1 MRIQNNVIA
10 ANIWSSYSGNM
21 SKLQASMSRLSTG
34 VIKSTDDPAGFGVGA
49 RMGTQI
55 GDVAK
60 ARQNT
65 DNSISLVQTADG
77 WLGEISTILA
87 RMQELAV
94 EAGGGLLAESDT
106 ANVQKEFV
114 ELQSEIFRITS
125 GNNAAGTFNGV
136 SLLQG
141 GELTVQ
147 IGEDTDQT
155 IDLTLVD
162 LSVTN
167 TNTIGTVSSYEYDS
181 SGNVTG
187 SSHASVAWSSV
198 IDTSMMNVG
207 SENVIGALSL
217 AIDYVSNSRA
227 ILSAQQTRLESTNG
241 ALLTYQDNLNA
252 AQSQIMDIDMA
263 LETTK
268 YSSYEVL
275 SQVASAMLAQAN
287 KLPSQVLDQLK

>member
-1 MRIQNNVIA
+1 
-10 ANIWSSYSGNM
+10 
-21 SKLQASMSRLSTG
+21 MSRLSTG